1 MKIICLIFFFIS
13 NTVYSQ
19 QIITVG
25 ANIPTTKIVEDSL
38 NLPASV
44 IANES
49 VKITS
54 VVSEKIKKIFFQ
66 EGKFVKK
73 GQLLVELVDLEEQA
87 VLKQFDA
94 ELDEANLNYERA
106 KKLMSKGNVSQA
118 ILDNRV
124 MIRKKLIGKIE
135 EIKAKIEDLK
145 IRAPFNGVTS
155 VRNFSEGS
163 FIKPGDIITELYD
176 TKKLKIQAFVPES
189 FITKLKEDNNFIVT
203 SDLIKDLNISGKVSV
218 IDPLIDTKTRTFK
231 ILGKIMNNNNIIRP
245 GMMVKLKLLFEKR
258 ETLLIRENSVFNQ
271 DDINFVYLVNKNK
284 KIEKKK
290 IKVGLK
296 FDGMI
301 EIKDGIK
308 ADDLIVYGGINKIKN
323 GVEVKIK

>member
-1 MKIICLIFFFIS
+1 MKLITLILFFIYGS
-13 NTVYSQ
+13 VYSQ

-25 ANIPTTKIVEDSL
+25 ANKPTTKVLEDTL

-44 IANES
+44 LANES

-54 VVSEKIKKIFFQ
+54 VVSEKIKKISFE

-94 ELDEANLNYERA
+94 ELDEANLNFERA
-106 KKLMSKGNVSQA
+106 KKLISKGNISQS

-124 MIRKKLIGKIE
+124 MIRKKLIAKIE

-145 IRAPFNGVTS
+145 IRAPFDGITS

-176 TKKLKIQAFVPES
+176 TKTLKIQAFVPES
-189 FITKLKEDNNFIVT
+189 FMPKLNEKTNFAVT
-203 SDLIKDLNISGKVSV
+203 SDLIKGLNISGNFLV
-218 IDPLIDTKTRTFK
+218 IDPLIDTETRTFK
-231 ILGKIMNNNNIIRP
+231 ILGRVTNKNNIFKP

-258 ETLLIRENSVFNQ
+258 DSLLIRENSVFRQ
-271 DDINFVYLVNKNK
+271 DDISFVYLVNQNK
-284 KIEKKK
+284 KIEKKQ
-290 IKVGLK
+290 IEVGLK

-301 EIKDGIK
+301 EVKDGIK
-308 ADDLIVYGGINKIKN
+308 ANDLIVYEGINKIRN
-323 GVEVKIK
+323 GIDVKIK

>member
-1 MKIICLIFFFIS
+1 MKIISFIFFFIS
-13 NTVYSQ
+13 SAVYSQ

-25 ANIPTTKIVEDSL
+25 ANIPTTKIIEDTL

-49 VKITS
+49 VKITP

-106 KKLMSKGNVSQA
+106 KKLISKGNISQS
-118 ILDNRV
+118 ILDNRI
-124 MIRKKLIGKIE
+124 MIREKLIAKIE
-135 EIKAKIEDLK
+135 EIEAKIDDLK
-145 IRAPFNGVTS
+145 IRAPFNGITS

-176 TKKLKIQAFVPES
+176 IKTLKIQAFVPES

-203 SDLIKDLNISGKVSV
+203 SDLIEGLNISGKISV

-231 ILGKIMNNNNIIRP
+231 IQGRIVNKNNIIKP

-258 ETLLIRENSVFNQ
+258 ESLLIRENSVFNQ
-271 DDINFVYLVNKNK
+271 DDISFVYLVNKNK
-284 KIEKKK
+284 KIEKKQ

-301 EIKDGIK
+301 EVKDGIK
-308 ADDLIVYGGINKIKN
+308 ADDLIVYEGINKIKN

>member
-1 MKIICLIFFFIS
+1 MKIISLFFFFIS
-13 NTVYSQ
+13 TSVYSQ

-25 ANIPTTKIVEDSL
+25 AKKPITKVIEDTL

-44 IANES
+44 LANES

-54 VVSEKIKKIFFQ
+54 VVSEKIKNISFE

-73 GQLLVELVDLEEQA
+73 GQLLVELVDLEEKA
-87 VLKQFDA
+87 VLKQFNA
-94 ELDEANLNYERA
+94 ELDEANLNFERA
-106 KKLMSKGNVSQA
+106 KKLISKGNISQS

-124 MIRKKLIGKIE
+124 MIRKKLIAKIE

-145 IRAPFNGVTS
+145 IRAPFDGITS

-176 TKKLKIQAFVPES
+176 TKTLKIQAFVPES
-189 FITKLKEDNNFIVT
+189 FMLKLKDNSKFSVT

-231 ILGKIMNNNNIIRP
+231 ILGKVANKKNIIKP
-245 GMMVKLKLLFEKR
+245 GMMVKLKVLFEKR
-258 ETLLIRENSVFNQ
+258 DSLLIRENSVFNQ
-271 DDINFVYLVNKNK
+271 DDVSFIYLVNQNK
-284 KIEKKK
+284 IIEKKQ

-301 EIKDGIK
+301 EVIDGIK
-308 ADDLIVYGGINKIKN
+308 TNDLIVYEGINKIKN

>member
-1 MKIICLIFFFIS
+1 MKIISLFFFFIS
-13 NTVYSQ
+13 STVYSQ
-19 QIITVG
+19 PIITVG
-25 ANIPTTKIVEDSL
+25 ANKPITKVIEDTI

-44 IANES
+44 LANES

-54 VVSEKIKKIFFQ
+54 VVSEKIKNISFE

-73 GQLLVELVDLEEQA
+73 GQLLVELVDLEEKA
-87 VLKQFDA
+87 VLKQFNA
-94 ELDEANLNYERA
+94 ELDEANLNFERA
-106 KKLMSKGNVSQA
+106 KKLISKGNISQS

-124 MIRKKLIGKIE
+124 MIRKKLIAKIE

-145 IRAPFNGVTS
+145 IRAPFDGITS

-176 TKKLKIQAFVPES
+176 TKTLKIQAFVPES
-189 FITKLKEDNNFIVT
+189 FMLKLKDNSKFSVT

-231 ILGKIMNNNNIIRP
+231 ILGKVANKKNIIKP
-245 GMMVKLKLLFEKR
+245 GMMVKLKVLFEKR
-258 ETLLIRENSVFNQ
+258 DSLLIRENSVFNQ
-271 DDINFVYLVNKNK
+271 DDVSFIYLVNQNK
-284 KIEKKK
+284 RIEKKQ

-301 EIKDGIK
+301 EVIDGIK
-308 ADDLIVYGGINKIKN
+308 TNDLIVYEGINKIKN